1 MLNKKLFKKL
11 NEQMEINSILN
22 EEITEE
28 EISEV
33 ENKLIFGEGTAEL
46 TRDLSVASSK
56 ENDKKDNPYRMDY
69 YEDHKTEI
77 DPENYKKEN
86 KQDK

>member
-46 TRDLSVASSK
+46 TRDLNVVSSK
-56 ENDKKDNPYRMDY
+56 ENEETK
-69 YEDHKTEI
+69 
-77 DPENYKKEN
+77 
-86 KQDK
+86 